1 MSQSWPKPGIT
12 HVGEFQ
18 ASGHTLVLTGSSTE
32 PIIRLKYV
40 ASEAVFSNADG
51 ADSNVTIYD
60 SDHYGES
67 FTLKSGAV
75 AHFKGKFLTLKLD
88 QNVDALVSIT
98 NIPSA
103 SYLPPSG
110 SQLKHN

>member
-1 MSQSWPKPGIT
+1 MATHWPKPGIN

-18 ASGHTLVLTGSSTE
+18 VSGHTLVLTGSASE

-40 ASEAVFSNADG
+40 ASEAVFSNADSG
-51 ADSNVTIYD
+51 DSNVTIYD
-60 SDHYGES
+60 SAHYGEA
-67 FTLKSGAV
+67 FTLKSGAT

-103 SYLPPSG
+103 SYIIPSG

>member
-1 MSQSWPKPGIT
+1 MSQNWPKPGIT

-18 ASGHTLVLTGSSTE
+18 ASGHTLVLTGSSTVVQ
-32 PIIRLKYV
+32 LKYV
-40 ASEAVFSNADG
+40 ASEAVFSNTSGGNA
-51 ADSNVTIYD
+51 NVTIYD
-60 SDHYGES
+60 SAHFGTP
-67 FTLKSGAV
+67 FTLANGAT
-75 AHFKGKFLTLKLD
+75 AHFKGKFLTL
-88 QNVDALVSIT
+88 NVPSGVDALVSIT